1 MKIYTKTGDTGKTS
15 LIGGQREMKNHP
27 RLNAYGTVDELNS
40 FLGLLRAK
48 TDEEKINKLIFE
60 IQNTLF
66 SVGANLATDTT
77 TTKLMD
83 FAKINDEKISE
94 IEKTIDKIQEKL
106 PEIKNFIIYGEDE
119 LSALCHVCRAIA
131 RRAEREIITVNQEF
145 SIDNNLNRGGFFTR
159 NFLPKNIDAIYNN
172 LLKEC
177 AIDEVLK
184 HFGLKEEKTN
194 EK

>member
-119 LSALCHVCRAIA
+119 LSALCHVCRAIV

-145 SIDNNLNRGGFFTR
+145 SIDNNILTYMNRLSDLLFVLAR
-159 NFLPKNIDAIYNN
+159 YYSIKNKKEDFLWVK
-172 LLKEC
+172 K
-177 AIDEVLK
+177 
-184 HFGLKEEKTN
+184 
-194 EK
+194 

>member
-145 SIDNNLNRGGFFTR
+145 SIDNNILTYTNRLSDLLFVLAR
-159 NFLPKNIDAIYNN
+159 YYSMKNKKEDFLWVK
-172 LLKEC
+172 K
-177 AIDEVLK
+177 
-184 HFGLKEEKTN
+184 
-194 EK
+194 

>member
-77 TTKLMD
+77 TT
-83 FAKINDEKISE
+83 N
-94 IEKTIDKIQEKL
+94 
-106 PEIKNFIIYGEDE
+106 
-119 LSALCHVCRAIA
+119 
-131 RRAEREIITVNQEF
+131 
-145 SIDNNLNRGGFFTR
+145 
-159 NFLPKNIDAIYNN
+159 
-172 LLKEC
+172 
-177 AIDEVLK
+177 
-184 HFGLKEEKTN
+184 
-194 EK
+194 